1 MSTPNENMADF
12 GTSFHSSASD
22 NETINGATIVA
33 PWAVGRYQVFM
44 LSLDDA
50 AADITWTC
58 HLEVNSGAGAG
69 SWADYSDDD
78 GDQLLSAT
86 LTGLGDGAATQ
97 QQMLTVD
104 LEALGSTT
112 EYNSIRIVCVVT
124 NGTAD
129 SVSCLHYTTG
139 LHNRPGNVTDQWM
152 SQQRTTN

>member
-22 NETINGATIVA
+22 NETINGLTIVA

-44 LSLDDA
+44 LSLDEA
-50 AADITWTC
+50 ATDITWTC

-69 SWADYSDDD
+69 TWADYSDDD
-78 GDQLLSAT
+78 GDQLLSTT
-86 LTGLGDGAATQ
+86 LTGTTATTQ
-97 QQMLTVD
+97 LQMLTVD

-112 EYNSIRIVCVVT
+112 EYNSIRLVCVVT
-124 NGTAD
+124 DGTAD

-139 LHNRPGNVTDQWM
+139 LYNRPGNVTDQWLG
-152 SQQRTTN
+152 QQRVTN